1 MTALEFF
8 IVYALSLILGITT
21 MHVLID
27 ARFNHIKK
35 FGI

>member
-1 MTALEFF
+1 MTAFEFL
-8 IVYALSLILGITT
+8 IVYALSLILGIST
-21 MHVLID
+21 MYALID

>member
-1 MTALEFF
+1 MTALEFL

-21 MHVLID
+21 MHALID
-27 ARFNHIKK
+27 ARLNQIMK